1 VRRITAVT
9 VAARRPRRGRTGI
22 VGDDLQSA
30 VSHASRR
37 QDALCETLELVA
49 PPAEHDDLEAA
60 IMVQVNVKR
69 RPNLIP
75 QIVLEL
81 GQLLGELAHVVV
93 VDERQRRDGRQPA
106 THART
111 DHLGPHEIA

>member
-1 VRRITAVT
+1 MT

-30 VSHASRR
+30 VLHASRR
-37 QDALCETLELVA
+37 EQPLGDALELVA

-60 IMVQVNVKR
+60 VVVEVDVQGRANAVAE
-69 RPNLIP
+69 L
-75 QIVLEL
+75 VLNL

-93 VDERQRRDGRQPA
+93 VDER
-106 THART
+106 
-111 DHLGPHEIA
+111 